1 LTCPEESAT
10 IGIIMV
16 LKNFMF
22 WLLTIRLC
30 LTCSGFV
37 LRQASNLNANGKRKA
52 SMPTEDNQCWEVKA
66 KFNNLT
72 YWNHDS
78 LPSKD
83 DTFFRSF
90 HWFSIAE
97 AVSV

>member
-1 LTCPEESAT
+1 
-10 IGIIMV
+10 
-16 LKNFMF
+16 
-22 WLLTIRLC
+22 
-30 LTCSGFV
+30 
-37 LRQASNLNANGKRKA
+37 
-52 SMPTEDNQCWEVKA
+52 MPTEDNQCWEVKA

-97 AVSV
+97 ALHKPVKVEDLVAVSHGGKNKI